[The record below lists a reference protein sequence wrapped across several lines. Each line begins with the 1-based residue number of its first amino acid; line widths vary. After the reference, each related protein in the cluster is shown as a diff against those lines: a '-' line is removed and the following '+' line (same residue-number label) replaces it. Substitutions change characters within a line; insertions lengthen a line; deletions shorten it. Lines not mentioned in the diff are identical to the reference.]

1 MSFAIRSTARLP
13 RWLLDDLLDIARIA
27 RGQIRLQKRTCD
39 LSRIV
44 RSVAEDHRV
53 VLERSGIDLLLH
65 IPEQPVWVFADPTR
79 LAQIVGN
86 LLHNAGKFTNSG
98 GKVITE
104 LSESSDD
111 RTAIL
116 TVRDTGIGMEAEMLT
131 RAFEPFV
138 QANRS
143 IERSRGGIGLGLA
156 LVKGLVELHD
166 GTLSAFS
173 DGVDHGCAITVRLP
187 VIS

>member
-1 MSFAIRSTARLP
+1 M
-13 RWLLDDLLDIARIA
+13 
-27 RGQIRLQKRTCD
+27 
-39 LSRIV
+39 
-44 RSVAEDHRV
+44 
-53 VLERSGIDLLLH
+53 LLH
-65 IPEQPVWVFADPTR
+65 IPEQPVWVFADATR

-98 GKVITE
+98 GRVITE

-116 TVRDTGIGMEAEMLT
+116 TVRDTGIGIEAEMLT

-187 VIS
+187 VISPSAEDPTPADTASEPGDIGAKPRRSPHAPGT